1 MAERKDR
8 TAERFQRRSSYSI
21 SPLKYSGCQDKS
33 LLEQTDKNE
42 IEVEAPKFLRS
53 KAFNRSPGFVKNGNP
68 IQKDLNFA
76 MFKYI

>member
-1 MAERKDR
+1 M
-8 TAERFQRRSSYSI
+8 
-21 SPLKYSGCQDKS
+21 
-33 LLEQTDKNE
+33 
-42 IEVEAPKFLRS
+42 EVEAPKFPRS